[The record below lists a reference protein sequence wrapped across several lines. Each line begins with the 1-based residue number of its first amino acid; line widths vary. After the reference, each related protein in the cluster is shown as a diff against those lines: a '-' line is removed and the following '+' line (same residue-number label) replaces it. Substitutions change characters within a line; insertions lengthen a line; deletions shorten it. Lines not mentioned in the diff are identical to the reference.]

1 MAIIVKV
8 IRHTNPG
15 LPYLRNL
22 CTYGRDHE
30 IARDGLGVNPD
41 IQDVAYAQM
50 VALRRYYNQLSTN
63 PAAHIVV
70 SFDGWTDNAE
80 FALQYAP
87 TIAAYFQNSYQLIWS
102 VHPADQDSSHYHM
115 HIMLNSVNIQNGKLF
130 HSGPAEMHAFAAY
143 VMQFTGQPYKLVF
156 EQRKNW

>member
-1 MAIIVKV
+1 MAVIVKV

-22 CTYGRDHE
+22 CNYGQDHE

-130 HSGPAEMHAFAAY
+130 HSGPAEMHAFAVY

-156 EQRKNW
+156 EQR